1 VTAGGA
7 RDLIEAPMAGVA
19 TFRESLRR
27 CACWLPILV
36 AAASLVAAAHAQPPE
51 PAQPGPRAFLTDVD
65 GVIGVATARQ
75 ISRAIDKAKSE
86 NAVALILRLDTP
98 GGLVS
103 STREIIKT
111 MIASPVP
118 VIVYVAPS
126 GARAASAGT
135 YITYAAHVAAMAPGT
150 NIGAATPIE
159 LGMPGVP
166 QPKEKDKDKRSEDAA
181 SASQRKSIN
190 DMVALMRSLAQ
201 LRSRNAEWAEKAVR
215 EAATLTASEALK
227 ERVIEIVAD
236 SPDEVLAQA
245 DGRKVTVNNVERTLT
260 TKGAAI
266 VSIAPDWRTR
276 ALSVIAD
283 PNVAFILLMIGFY
296 GILLE
301 FWHPGTFVPGVI
313 GAISLIL
320 ALTALS
326 ALPVHYGALGLLIL
340 GIALMIGEALT
351 PGFGILGVGGLVAF
365 VVGAIF
371 LFEGGDRDMEIAV
384 SLPLIIGFALTTAA
398 LIFGVIGAA
407 MQARKRPTSTGAEQ
421 MIGSRGEV
429 VTWEGLSGQVRVLGE
444 IWAARGTSSLK
455 PKDAVRVVAREGLT
469 LIVEP

>member
-1 VTAGGA
+1 
-7 RDLIEAPMAGVA
+7 MAVNTTVRA
-19 TFRESLRR
+19 WTRR
-27 CACWLPILV
+27 CACLLLMVV
-36 AAASLVAAAHAQPPE
+36 AAAGLTAAHAQQ
-51 PAQPGPRAFLTDVD
+51 PARPGPRVFLADVN

-75 ISRAIDKAKSE
+75 ITRAIDKAKSE
-86 NAVALILRLDTP
+86 NAAALILRLDTP

-135 YITYAAHVAAMAPGT
+135 YITYASHLAAMAPGT

-159 LGMPGVP
+159 IGMPGMP
-166 QPKEKDKDKRSEDAA
+166 QPKEKEKKSDDGP

-190 DMVALMRSLAQ
+190 DMVAMMRSLAQ

-215 EAATLTASEALK
+215 EAATLTAQEALK
-227 ERVIEIVAD
+227 EHVIEIVAA
-236 SPDEVLAQA
+236 STDEVLAQA
-245 DGRKVTVNNVERTLT
+245 DGRKVNVNNVEKTLT

-266 VSIAPDWRTR
+266 VTIEPDWRTR

-283 PNVAFILLMIGFY
+283 PNIAFILLMIGFY
-296 GILLE
+296 GIILE

-351 PGFGILGVGGLVAF
+351 PGFGILGLGGLVAF

-384 SLPLIIGFALTTAA
+384 SLPLIIGFTLTTAA
-398 LIFGVIGAA
+398 LIFGIVGAA
-407 MQARKRPTSTGAEQ
+407 IKARKRPAATGAEQ
-421 MIGSRGEV
+421 IVGSRGEV
-429 VTWEGLSGQVRVLGE
+429 VKWEGSGGQVRVLGE
-444 IWAARGTSSLK
+444 LWTARGATSLK
-455 PKDAVRVVAREGLT
+455 PKDAIRVIGREGLT
-469 LIVEP
+469 LIVES